1 MRLHEGT
8 GCVIQLVG
16 ILQAMPTL
24 FNQNTHT
31 IIVNRK
37 KPNTQKEI
45 SQYHIILNAHD
56 TQRIIK
62 FGFPGMVLTVH
73 GDLCTRDSA
82 KIIAE
87 KIDFMNFPNDT
98 QSKMFLDNIGMPYFK
113 EHEKSYWYSHKTGLL
128 REELTYIH

>member
-1 MRLHEGT
+1 MRLYKGT

-24 FNQNTHT
+24 FNQDTHS
-31 IIVNRK
+31 IFVNRK
-37 KPNTQKEI
+37 KPDIIEAIT
-45 SQYHIILNAHD
+45 QYHIIINPHD
-56 TQRIIK
+56 TQRILK

-73 GDLCTRDSA
+73 GDLHTHDGT
-82 KIIAE
+82 KIIAD

-98 QSKMFLDNIGMPYFK
+98 QSQMLLNNIGVDHFK
-113 EHEKSYWYSHKTGLL
+113 QHEKSYWYSHKNGLL